1 MQVVTG
7 MTVTL
12 AAGVEA
18 VVTKEPIGET
28 DGATEGATEG
38 DTGGTTG
45 ETPEGDELEELDT
58 GGTTG
63 ETPEGEEP
71 EELEVTTGGTAGA
84 VLVAVA
90 ATAGTVVL
98 EWRPGQLVTVGAQE
112 MMVISSVL

>member
-18 VVTKEPIGET
+18 VVTKEPIG
-28 DGATEGATEG
+28 ATEG

-45 ETPEGDELEELDT
+45 ETPEGDELEEL
-58 GGTTG
+58 
-63 ETPEGEEP
+63 
-71 EELEVTTGGTAGA
+71 ELEVTTGDTAGA
-84 VLVAVA
+84 VLVA

-112 MMVISSVL
+112 MMVTSSVL